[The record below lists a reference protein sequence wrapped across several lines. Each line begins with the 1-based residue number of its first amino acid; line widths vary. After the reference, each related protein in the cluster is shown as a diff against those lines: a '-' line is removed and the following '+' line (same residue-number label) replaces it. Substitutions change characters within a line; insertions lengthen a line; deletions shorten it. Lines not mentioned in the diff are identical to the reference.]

1 MSGAT
6 NSPKHSSM
14 APPPPGAT
22 LPSLHLYLEKSTSLF
37 SVIAEV
43 PKGRM
48 TLKITSPG
56 DPGPA
61 GLLAFSSLSHR
72 SPSISAMSRV
82 LNPPLLRHPPSL
94 RPHFQCGLQNQV
106 DPSAP
111 EMVSWFCKGP
121 ERKYFWLCGPN
132 GHHGDYSTLPCC
144 AKVGSSRAGV
154 TVLPPDCLLPWWLR
168 W

>member
-22 LPSLHLYLEKSTSLF
+22 LPSLHLYLEKSTTLF

-43 PKGRM
+43 PKGRALG
-48 TLKITSPG
+48 TQDQLG
-56 DPGPA
+56 
-61 GLLAFSSLSHR
+61 SLPSHPR

-82 LNPPLLRHPPSL
+82 PNPPLLRYPPSL

-111 EMVSWFCKGP
+111 EMVSWLCKGP

-144 AKVGSSRAGV
+144 VKVGSSQAAV